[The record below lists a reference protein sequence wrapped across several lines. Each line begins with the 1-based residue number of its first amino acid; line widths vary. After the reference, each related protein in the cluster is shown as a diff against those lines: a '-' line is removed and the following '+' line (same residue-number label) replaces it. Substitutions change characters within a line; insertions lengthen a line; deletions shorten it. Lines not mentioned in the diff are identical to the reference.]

1 MKKDLDG
8 YPSIEMD
15 NEEYDMVPM
24 EPMMPMNEYIPVNQT
39 IRANEE
45 RYEEKYDEER
55 YDKERY
61 DKERYN
67 EEQPINNM
75 PRQALYPDDDMEFV
89 PMNNMMPMP
98 CGFIPYG
105 SMMYMD
111 YSMPIMNRQYYMNQQ
126 PYMNEMFDSIE
137 EDDESRQKKKS
148 KKPDY
153 DYDKNKYKYDK
164 DKCDYKK
171 KCHDYDYKDINR
183 IVRMIERYN
192 PGIYRTMRMY
202 GIPYPEA
209 NRLVRRIVRLTLMYY
224 DY

>member
-1 MKKDLDG
+1 MRKDLDG
-8 YPSIEMD
+8 YSTIEMD

-39 IRANEE
+39 IRTNEE
-45 RYEEKYDEER
+45 RYNEER
-55 YDKERY
+55 YDE
-61 DKERYN
+61 ERYN

-75 PRQALYPDDDMEFV
+75 PREALCPDDDMEFV
-89 PMNNMMPMP
+89 PMNNMMPMQ

-111 YSMPIMNRQYYMNQQ
+111 YSMPLMNRQYYMNQQ
-126 PYMNEMFDSIE
+126 PYMNEEFNNIE
-137 EDDESRQKKKS
+137 EEDESRKKKKG
-148 KKPDY
+148 KKSD
-153 DYDKNKYKYDK
+153 YDK
-164 DKCDYKK
+164 DKYDYKK
-171 KCHDYDYKDINR
+171 KYHDYDYKDINR

-192 PGIYRTMRMY
+192 PGIYRRMRMY

-209 NRLVRRIVRLTLMYY
+209 NRLVRRIVRLSLMYY